1 MGAVRSLN
9 GDDETLIVRDS
20 VLRVPRTAVVPNG
33 QVLQILVR
41 HVRIVSVLW
50 VRKNLLLLLFE
61 ICDQIV
67 QLVFHLAQ
75 LFFVLENFKISV
87 SKLRIDILQWV
98 SSGVTATQGTRFLR
112 EAFLF
117 IHLLLSLFLV
127 ASASLNRARSIPPN
141 IVLTYFA
148 NETNAL
154 QYVRD
159 VIDSSLLHL
168 QILHCLVQV

>member
-1 MGAVRSLN
+1 MN

-67 QLVFHLAQ
+67 ELVLHLAQ

-98 SSGVTATQGTRFLR
+98 SSGVTATQGTRFL
-112 EAFLF
+112 
-117 IHLLLSLFLV
+117 
-127 ASASLNRARSIPPN
+127 
-141 IVLTYFA
+141 
-148 NETNAL
+148 
-154 QYVRD
+154 
-159 VIDSSLLHL
+159 
-168 QILHCLVQV
+168 

>member
-9 GDDETLIVRDS
+9 GDDQTLIVRDP

-33 QVLQILVR
+33 QVFQILIC

-87 SKLRIDILQWV
+87 AELWINIFQRV
-98 SSGVTATQGTRFLR
+98 GSGVTATQGTRFL
-112 EAFLF
+112 
-117 IHLLLSLFLV
+117 
-127 ASASLNRARSIPPN
+127 
-141 IVLTYFA
+141 
-148 NETNAL
+148 
-154 QYVRD
+154 
-159 VIDSSLLHL
+159 
-168 QILHCLVQV
+168 